1 MIYFIIL
8 ILVPF
13 LMWILFVL
21 AQVIGKHAT
30 HLSKSI
36 CFLVNAYIIFVN
48 IYNVI
53 FNFTYA
59 TILFLELPRFRRR
72 TFSERLIHIL
82 SYDNGWRFKFAY
94 WIAYHLIE
102 PWDYNHCNLQTDRLI
117 AKAVYHKLRK
127 Y

>member
-1 MIYFIIL
+1 MIYL
-8 ILVPF
+8 ITLLLLPY

-21 AQVIGKHAT
+21 AKIMEKHIT
-30 HLSKSI
+30 HFPRGI
-36 CFLVNAYIIFVN
+36 YFLANGYIYFVN
-48 IYNVI
+48 IYNVV

-59 TILFLELPRFRRR
+59 TILFLELPRFHRP

-82 SYDNGWRFKFAY
+82 SYDDGWRFKFAY
-94 WIAYHLIE
+94 WIAYYLIE
-102 PWDYNHCNLQTDRLI
+102 PWDYNHCNLQTDRMI